1 MNSTQRRILIIG
13 ADGLRPD
20 LLDPELMPTVS
31 RLAAEGVWCREHH
44 AVYPTHTRVNMSA
57 LTSGCMPGQHGI
69 MANTMIA
76 PPVDGRPVTE
86 DHIIDT
92 SSYQHINTLEQATG
106 GQALLVPGLG
116 DLLAARGERVAVAG
130 TGSAGATMLWTH
142 RHMSRVVNPNSAFGI
157 ADLYDLREK
166 LGELPARQRPPQ
178 LEAQRYATRAVT
190 DLYLD
195 DPRNR
200 VIVFWMCEPDASLH
214 YYGLGSPESQEAL
227 RTVDACVAELVSELE
242 RRGLREQFDL
252 FFLSDH
258 GHSTVQAHNTL
269 GQYLRYAAAEI
280 GRSFQNLV
288 TASDYIYAEPGT
300 TEPSAD
306 ELAPLVEWLLAQPW
320 TGVVLGGRPDLA
332 QLPGLF
338 SLETVWGGHT
348 NARRPLL
355 AVSPKWSEDVNEFGV
370 PGAVMSL
377 TTQAALKSSHG
388 SLSPYDLHAVC
399 IAHGP
404 SFQQNVWSEIPTGAV
419 DLLPT
424 VLTLLEQ
431 PLPSHLHGRVLWE
444 IMQQPQGEPGEI
456 ADEAIAPAVDTG
468 ATTLQMH
475 QVGQTRYV
483 HGAFV
488 GSENVE
494 GWKRG
499 GAEES

>member
-1 MNSTQRRILIIG
+1 MNHTQRRILIIG

-20 LLDPELMPTVS
+20 LLEPELMPTVS
-31 RLAAEGVWCREHH
+31 RLAEEGVWCREHH

-57 LTSGCMPGQHGI
+57 LTSGCTPGQHGI

-76 PPVDGRPVTE
+76 PPVRGRPVTE

-92 SSYQHINTLEQATG
+92 SSYQHVNLLEEATG
-106 GQALLVPGLG
+106 GQALLVPSLG
-116 DLLAARGERVAVAG
+116 DLLAARGERVAVVG

-142 RHMSRVVNPNSAFGI
+142 RHMSRVVNPSSAFGI

-166 LGELPARQRPPQ
+166 LGELPERERPPL
-178 LEAQRYATRAVT
+178 LEAQRYGTRAVT
-190 DLYLD
+190 DLFFD
-195 DPRNR
+195 DPLNR

-227 RTVDACVAELVSELE
+227 RTVDACVAELLSELE

-252 FFLSDH
+252 FFMSDH

-269 GQYLRYAAAEI
+269 GQYLRTAASEI
-280 GRSFQNLV
+280 GHSLPNLV
-288 TASDYIYAEPGT
+288 TASDYIYARPGT
-300 TEPSAD
+300 AEPSAA
-306 ELAPLVEWLLAQPW
+306 ELTPLVEWLLAQPW
-320 TGVVLGGRPDLA
+320 SGVVLGGRPDLA
-332 QLPGLF
+332 QLPGVLP
-338 SLETVWGGHT
+338 LEALWGGHS

-355 AVSPKWSEDVNEFGV
+355 AVSPTWSNATNEFGV

-399 IAHGP
+399 IANGP

-424 VLTLLEQ
+424 VLTLLDH
-431 PLPSHLHGRVLWE
+431 PLPAHLHGRVLWE
-444 IMQQPQGEPGEI
+444 ILRQPRGEPGEVTEEI
-456 ADEAIAPAVDTG
+456 LEPSVMAPTTAAVE
-468 ATTLQMH
+468 MH
-475 QVGQTRYV
+475 RVGSTEYV
-483 HGAFV
+483 HGAV
-488 GSENVE
+488 GE
-494 GWKRG
+494 
-499 GAEES
+499 